1 MRNKKLFL
9 NKVSTSS
16 VVVLDRTEMS
26 PIRKLN
32 LTELSCTSTIAISPT
47 IGLIRV
53 HWSSNHPG
61 SFSIPRANG
70 VLVRQRWRGSW
81 KEGFWISRR
90 APSLVPLFLF
100 LFEPLSWTTHF
111 FHHRVVRKC
120 PERSSPPCPQSYSTF
135 LLPHPTYVSGLSEYF
150 TPNDWLR
157 TELLGG
163 SWIGLKE
170 SVRDTVQC
178 VTRRCSFFNNNIHCD
193 RKLMKIVPTTNS
205 PLIISYTWGIKVVQ
219 WTVSYAPGGRSLR
232 DVNAKTKVTARA
244 MIYSITPDTGP
255 KWKTV

>member
-9 NKVSTSS
+9 NEVSTSS

-26 PIRKLN
+26 PSCKLN
-32 LTELSCTSTIAISPT
+32 LTELSCTSMITISPT
-47 IGLIRV
+47 IGLICV
-53 HWSSNHPG
+53 HWSSNYPG
-61 SFSIPRANG
+61 SFLTPWANG
-70 VLVRQRWRGSW
+70 VLVCQHWRGSW
-81 KEGFWISRR
+81 KDGFWIFCR

-111 FHHRVVRKC
+111 FHHRVVHKC

-135 LLPHPTYVSGLSEYF
+135 LLPHPMYISGPSEYF

-157 TELLGG
+157 TEFLGG
-163 SWIGLKE
+163 SWIGLME
-170 SVRDTVQC
+170 SMRDTVQC
-178 VTRRCSFFNNNIHCD
+178 ITRRCSFFNHCD
-193 RKLMKIVPTTNS
+193 QNLMKLVPTTKS
-205 PLIISYTWGIKVVQ
+205 HLIISYTWGIKVVQ
-219 WTVSYAPGGRSLR
+219 WRVSYAPGGRSLR
-232 DVNAKTKVTARA
+232 DVYAKTKVTAQA